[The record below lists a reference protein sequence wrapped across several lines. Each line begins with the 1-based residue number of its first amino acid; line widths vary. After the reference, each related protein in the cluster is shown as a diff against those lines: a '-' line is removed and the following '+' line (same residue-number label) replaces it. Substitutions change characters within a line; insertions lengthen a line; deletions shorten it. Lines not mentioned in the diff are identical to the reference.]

1 MNPWVMLEE
10 FPMQIRG
17 VNIESLNIEIYK
29 GIAFS
34 GMGGSGIVGDLAKT
48 LLEKHNI
55 HVPVVSLRGYSLP
68 PYVKEGWLVFCI
80 SYSGNTEETLS
91 VAQSA
96 LERNIKPVCISSG
109 GRLAELAQKEH
120 LPHFSLPE
128 GYPPRYALGHMLS
141 LVLSLLGIK
150 DTLESCSSFL
160 KEKKEAI
167 KEEAKKIAHY
177 FEGYIPVVYATQLLE
192 SVAFRWKTQ
201 INENAKTLCYTAV
214 LPELHHNEV
223 VGLDNP
229 ITRNVCSFLLMF
241 DPEDHPRVIKRV
253 QITEELLRDFGVVPR
268 VIKAEGESFLQRILY
283 LVHLGD
289 WVSLYLS
296 ELYKYDPLPVK
307 TIDIIKS
314 KLSV

>member
-1 MNPWVMLEE
+1 MSPWDMLEE

-17 VNIESLNIEIYK
+17 ANIESLNIEIYK
-29 GIAFS
+29 GIVFS

-96 LERNIKPVCISSG
+96 LERSIKPVCISSG

-167 KEEAKKIAHY
+167 KEEAKKIAQS

-201 INENAKTLCYTAV
+201 INENAKTLCYTAI

>member
-1 MNPWVMLEE
+1 MNPWEMLEE
-10 FPMQIRG
+10 FPLQIRSAK
-17 VNIESLNIEIYK
+17 VESINVEGYK
-29 GIAFS
+29 GIVFN

-48 LLEKHNI
+48 LLEKHDTPI
-55 HVPVVSLRGYSLP
+55 PVVSLRGYTLP

-91 VAQSA
+91 VAQST
-96 LERNIKPVCISSG
+96 LERNIKPICISSG
-109 GRLAELAQKEH
+109 GKLMELALKEK

-128 GYPPRYALGHMLS
+128 GYPPRYALGYMLS
-141 LVLSLLGIK
+141 IVLSLLGVK
-150 DTLESCSSFL
+150 DPLESCSSFL

-167 KEEAKKIAHY
+167 KEEAKKIAQS
-177 FEGYIPVVYATQLLE
+177 FEGYVPVVYATQSLE

-229 ITRNVCSFLLMF
+229 ITRSVCSFLLMF
-241 DPEDHPRVIKRV
+241 DPEEHPRVIKRV

-268 VIKAEGESFLQRILY
+268 VIKAEGESFLHRILY

-307 TIDIIKS
+307 TIDLIKS
-314 KLSV
+314 KLSL

>member
-17 VNIESLNIEIYK
+17 ANIESLNLESYK

-150 DTLESCSSFL
+150 NTLESCSSFL

-167 KEEAKKIAHY
+167 KEEAKKIAQS

-253 QITEELLRDFGVVPR
+253 QITEELLRDFGVAPR

>member
-1 MNPWVMLEE
+1 MNPWEMLEE
-10 FPMQIRG
+10 FPLQIRSAK
-17 VNIESLNIEIYK
+17 VESLNMEGYR
-29 GIAFS
+29 GIVFS

-48 LLEKHNI
+48 LLEKHDTPI
-55 HVPVVSLRGYSLP
+55 PALSLRGYTLP

-91 VAQSA
+91 IAQSA
-96 LERNIKPVCISSG
+96 LERSIKPICISSG
-109 GRLAELAQKEH
+109 GKLMELALKEN

-128 GYPPRYALGHMLS
+128 GYPPRYALGYMLS
-141 LVLSLLGIK
+141 IVLSLLGVK
-150 DTLESCSSFL
+150 DPLESCSSFL

-167 KEEAKKIAHY
+167 KEEAKKIAQS
-177 FEGYIPVVYATQLLE
+177 FEGYVPVVYATQTLE

-241 DPEDHPRVIKRV
+241 DPEEHPRVIKRV
-253 QITEELLRDFGVVPR
+253 QITEEILRDFGVVPK
-268 VIKAEGESFLQRILY
+268 VIKGEGESFLHRILY

-307 TIDIIKS
+307 TIDLIKS

>member
-1 MNPWVMLEE
+1 MKPWVMLEE
-10 FPMQIRG
+10 FPMQIKSA
-17 VNIESLNIEIYK
+17 NIESLNLGSYK
-29 GIAFS
+29 GIVFS

-48 LLEKHNI
+48 MLEKHNI
-55 HVPVVSLRGYSLP
+55 PLPVVSLRGYSLP
-68 PYVKEGWLVFCI
+68 SYVKEGWLVFCI

-91 VAQSA
+91 VAQLT

-109 GRLAELAQKEH
+109 GRLAELAQKED
-120 LPHFSLPE
+120 LLYFSLPKS
-128 GYPPRYALGHMLS
+128 YPPRYALGYMLS

-150 DTLESCSSFL
+150 NTLETCSSFL

-167 KEEAKKIAHY
+167 KEEAKKIAQS
-177 FEGYIPVVYATQLLE
+177 FEGYIPVVYATQSLE

-241 DPEDHPRVIKRV
+241 DPEEHPRVIKRV

-268 VIKAEGESFLQRILY
+268 VVKAEGESFLQRILY

-307 TIDIIKS
+307 TIDLIKS